1 MAAETVLYILI
12 ALAVS
17 VALSLFMYGYRS
29 GYSKNLRWIL
39 GSLRWAAL
47 MALFL
52 LLINP
57 EFRSQTYTTQRPK
70 LAVVVDA
77 SASMDHLQQGGLTRD
92 ALSDLRSNTEL
103 QDKFELEAYSFSDQL
118 NALDSLDF
126 DGRESR
132 IDRALSSMDE
142 LMDRP
147 DLPVILLTDG
157 NQTYG
162 RDYQFMGPDL
172 QQRVYP
178 LIAGDSITNT
188 DLRID
193 RLNTNRYSFLNN
205 QFPVEAVLVYQ
216 GNDEVDTRF
225 RIQQGGQ
232 TIYQEELRFGPDSRS
247 RILEFRLPSSRV
259 GLQQYQAVLE
269 PVAGEQ
275 NTDNN
280 KQYFAVEVI
289 DEATDVLLI
298 SEIQH
303 PDLGALKRSIETNEQ
318 RKASILRPTEALERL
333 PESELVIL
341 YQPRRSFT
349 RIFRELDRLEQ
360 NYLIITGV
368 QTDWNFLNNVQPD
381 FLKET
386 TRQREDVTAVLNPN
400 FGAYA
405 QEDIGFEDLPPLKTA
420 FGELYLD
427 GAHEVLLA
435 QAVDGFLSEAPMMA
449 TTETNGIRRA
459 IWDGEGF
466 WRWRARNFLERDS
479 FVDFDRFIGQMVQ
492 YLAASQTRSRLEVQA
507 ESFYYSNAPI
517 QIRAQYF
524 DKNYVFD
531 GRGQLTIS
539 LLREEDQSRRD
550 FPLILRGNYYQVDL
564 PNLEAGIYT
573 YTVRVA
579 DQAVARSGQFTL
591 LPFDLEQQFLN
602 ADVTKLRRLA
612 TDTGGRTYY
621 LNQTDDLIEDLVA
634 DTRYQAIQREH
645 EKVVPLIDWIYL
657 LGILAAALSAE
668 WFVRKYNGLV

>member
-1 MAAETVLYILI
+1 MTAETALYILI
-12 ALAVS
+12 AFAVS
-17 VALSLFMYGYRS
+17 LALSLFMYGYRS
-29 GYSKNLRWIL
+29 GYPKKLRWIL
-39 GSLRWAAL
+39 GSLRWLSL
-47 MALFL
+47 MALL
-52 LLINP
+52 LLVINP
-57 EFRSQTYTTQRPK
+57 EFRSKTYTTERPK
-70 LAVVVDA
+70 LALVVDA
-77 SASMDHLQQGGLTRD
+77 SASMDYLQQSSIAQNSLNKLWTNA
-92 ALSDLRSNTEL
+92 ALK
-103 QDKFELEAYSFSDQL
+103 DKFELEAYRFSDRL
-118 NALDSLDF
+118 RVLDSIDF
-126 DGRESR
+126 AGRESR
-132 IDRALSSMDE
+132 IDLALSSMDN

-162 RDYQFMGPDL
+162 RDYQFMGSDL

-205 QFPVEAVLVYQ
+205 QFPVETVLVYQ
-216 GNDEVDTRF
+216 GSGEVNTRF
-225 RIQQGGQ
+225 RIQQGGR
-232 TIYQEELRFGPDSRS
+232 TIFEEELRFGPDSRS
-247 RILEFRLPSSRV
+247 KILEFLLPSNRV

-269 PVAGEQ
+269 AVAGEK

-289 DEATDVLLI
+289 DQATDVLLV

-318 RKASILRPTEALERL
+318 RKATILSPIEAIERL

-360 NYLIITGV
+360 NYLIISGV
-368 QTDWNFLNNVQPD
+368 QTDWNFLNSVQPD
-381 FLKET
+381 VLKET
-386 TRQREDVTAVLNPN
+386 TRQREEVTAVLNPN

-405 QEDIGFEDLPPLKTA
+405 QEDIGFEDLPPLNTA
-420 FGELYLD
+420 FGALYVD
-427 GAHEVLLA
+427 GSHEVLLA
-435 QAVDGFLSEAPMMA
+435 QAIDGFLSEAPMLA

-466 WRWRARNFLERDS
+466 WRWRARNFLERGS
-479 FVDFDRFIGQMVQ
+479 FVDFDRFIGRMVQ
-492 YLAASQTRSRLEVQA
+492 YLAASQTRSRLAVQA
-507 ESFYYSNAPI
+507 EPFYYSNAPI
-517 QIRAQYF
+517 EIRAQYF

-531 GRGQLTIS
+531 DRGQLTIS
-539 LLREEDQSRRD
+539 LLREEDQSQRD

-579 DQAVARSGQFTL
+579 EQAVARSGQFTL
-591 LPFDLEQQFLN
+591 LPFDLEEQFLN
-602 ADVTKLRRLA
+602 ADVTKLTRLA
-612 TDTGGRTYY
+612 TDTGGRTFY
-621 LNQTDDLIEDLVA
+621 LSQTDDLIEDLLA
-634 DTRYQAIQREH
+634 DTRYQAIQKED